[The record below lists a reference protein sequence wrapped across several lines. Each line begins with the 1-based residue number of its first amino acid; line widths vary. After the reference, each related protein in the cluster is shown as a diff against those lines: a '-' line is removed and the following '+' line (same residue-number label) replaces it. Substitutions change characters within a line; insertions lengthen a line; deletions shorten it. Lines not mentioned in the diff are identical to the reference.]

1 MAETMKKANVTA
13 KPRKKAVQPKDEPA
27 NAEASHDPRTSHEEI
42 ARLAHQYWVE
52 RGHKHGSH
60 EEDWLRAEKELRR
73 KAS

>member
-13 KPRKKAVQPKDEPA
+13 KPRKKAVKTKDEPA
-27 NAEASHDPRTSHEEI
+27 NAEASHNSRASHDEI
-42 ARLAHQYWVE
+42 ARLAHQYWLE
-52 RGHKHGSH
+52 RGKQHGSH